1 MVATAALAVPDTP
14 EIMPRP
20 ASLHNLL
27 QVVVTAVLADQV
39 AVSLVELAR
48 RVAVVTAVLAVLAA
62 MVDPASRLAMNPA
75 EQTADMLEPVD
86 LVDLEGPSVLLVARN
101 RAMVA
106 TVATLASLEMVVLRQ
121 VAVMAATPATVPKV
135 VLVEPVVRLTDP
147 EQQADPAA
155 TGATQVPAGSLP
167 MPVLRL
173 SIVLVVTVAMA
184 VTVLREVPGVPVALP
199 RVVAQQVLLAQLVS
213 IAMVQTAA
221 TVARQ
226 PADPAVQ
233 AAQAAQQLSATAEMV
248 ATAAL
253 VVMSP
258 EAPAVQAV
266 YQFSATVETAATAA
280 RQP

>member
-20 ASLHNLL
+20 ASLHNLP
-27 QVVVTAVLADQV
+27 QAAVTAVLADQV

-86 LVDLEGPSVLLVARN
+86 LVDLEGPSVLLVARK

-121 VAVMAATPATVPKV
+121 VAVMAATPATVPEV

-184 VTVLREVPGVPVALP
+184 VTVLREVPVVP
-199 RVVAQQVLLAQLVS
+199 
-213 IAMVQTAA
+213 
-221 TVARQ
+221 
-226 PADPAVQ
+226 
-233 AAQAAQQLSATAEMV
+233 
-248 ATAAL
+248 
-253 VVMSP
+253 
-258 EAPAVQAV
+258 
-266 YQFSATVETAATAA
+266 
-280 RQP
+280 

>member
-1 MVATAALAVPDTP
+1 MVATA
-14 EIMPRP
+14 
-20 ASLHNLL
+20 
-27 QVVVTAVLADQV
+27 
-39 AVSLVELAR
+39 
-48 RVAVVTAVLAVLAA
+48 
-62 MVDPASRLAMNPA
+62 
-75 EQTADMLEPVD
+75 
-86 LVDLEGPSVLLVARN
+86 
-101 RAMVA
+101 
-106 TVATLASLEMVVLRQ
+106 ATLASLEMVVLRQ

-233 AAQAAQQLSATAEMV
+233 AAQAAQQLSAAAEMV